1 MKYLW
6 FEIQDCSIF
15 IKGLLIFLLLHP
27 RRCFL
32 SSELLPLVIFT
43 NYHLLYSPQFS
54 AILKMNHPWE
64 YFKICELKEVVRQQG
79 DTVMIDLL
87 NNLRLGNVTGQLI
100 KLLGSRVLT
109 ENFSDYPYDAVHML
123 AENLPKN
130 KFNSVMLNV
139 KSGHAFPP
147 DICDKGLSK
156 YKFLQYLISKL
167 MQQ

>member
-1 MKYLW
+1 
-6 FEIQDCSIF
+6 
-15 IKGLLIFLLLHP
+15 
-27 RRCFL
+27 
-32 SSELLPLVIFT
+32 
-43 NYHLLYSPQFS
+43 
-54 AILKMNHPWE
+54 
-64 YFKICELKEVVRQQG
+64 
-79 DTVMIDLL
+79 
-87 NNLRLGNVTGQLI
+87 
-100 KLLGSRVLT
+100 
-109 ENFSDYPYDAVHML
+109 ML

>member
-1 MKYLW
+1 
-6 FEIQDCSIF
+6 
-15 IKGLLIFLLLHP
+15 
-27 RRCFL
+27 
-32 SSELLPLVIFT
+32 
-43 NYHLLYSPQFS
+43 
-54 AILKMNHPWE
+54 
-64 YFKICELKEVVRQQG
+64 
-79 DTVMIDLL
+79 MIDLL
-87 NNLRLGNVTGQLI
+87 NNLRLGNVTGELI
-100 KLLGSRVLT
+100 KLLDSRVLA